1 MMIKTMKIDL
11 MIGGKDILLIRHTE
25 RKSLS
30 FQGLKR
36 SYTGYHRGTQ
46 ATTSTG
52 QRKYMKDTKR
62 KKVLDLGQA
71 YLILEKVKEVKTTRI
86 KREKTTFHHHQ
97 ILLIQVI
104 LIVRPIVVAMR
115 RQDMVKTRLIK
126 DSK

>member
-1 MMIKTMKIDL
+1 MKIDL
-11 MIGGKDILLIRHTE
+11 IIGGKDILLLRHTQ

-36 SYTGYHRGTQ
+36 SYTGYHRGAQ

-62 KKVLDLGQA
+62 KKVLDLGQVC
-71 YLILEKVKEVKTTRI
+71 LILEKVKEVKTTRI

-104 LIVRPIVVAMR
+104 LTVRPTVVAMR
-115 RQDMVKTRLIK
+115 RQDMVKTPLIK

>member
-1 MMIKTMKIDL
+1 MMNKTMKIYRI
-11 MIGGKDILLIRHTE
+11 IGGKDILLIRHTE

-71 YLILEKVKEVKTTRI
+71 YLILEKLKEVKTTRI